1 MDKRRVILISV
12 LGFLLVVLAFLFFFK
27 NSGRERIKEAEEIPQ
42 PAVSTQAP
50 IEKSMRKV
58 TLFFLRE
65 EDSKLIPEER
75 DIVSNPSTA
84 REAEEVIV
92 ELIKGSQMGLV
103 SSLPAET
110 KLIQL
115 FITKEGVAYVDFS
128 KDLVD
133 KHPSGSTAEIST
145 VYSIVNSL
153 AYNFKP
159 IKKVFI
165 LIEGEERE
173 TLGGHI
179 SLDHPFLPDYSL
191 IFQE

>member
-1 MDKRRVILISV
+1 MDKRKVILISV
-12 LGFLLVVLAFLFFFK
+12 LGFLLVVLAFLFFK
-27 NSGRERIKEAEEIPQ
+27 NSGRERIKKAEEIPQ

-50 IEKSMRKV
+50 VEKSIRKV

-75 DIVSNPSTA
+75 DIVSDPSTV
-84 REAEEVIV
+84 REAEEVIA
-92 ELIKGSQMGLV
+92 ELIKGSQTGLV

-110 KLIQL
+110 KLVQL

-191 IFQE
+191 IFKE

>member
-1 MDKRRVILISV
+1 MDTRKVILLSV
-12 LGFLLVVLAFLFFFK
+12 LVFLLAVLAFLFFK
-27 NSGRERIKEAEEIPQ
+27 NSGRERIEKAEELPK
-42 PAVSTQAP
+42 PPVSTEAP
-50 IEKSMRKV
+50 AEKAMRKV

-75 DIVSNPSTA
+75 WIVSDPSA
-84 REAEEVIV
+84 VREAEEAMA
-92 ELIKGSQMGLV
+92 ELIKGSQTGLV

-110 KLIQL
+110 KLVQL

-191 IFQE
+191 ISRE

>member
-1 MDKRRVILISV
+1 MNRRKAVLFLILF
-12 LGFLLVVLAFLFFFK
+12 FLLVVLAVVFFK
-27 NSGRERIKEAEEIPQ
+27 NSGSERIKKSGEIPQ
-42 PAVSTQAP
+42 PAVSAESPVPKTM
-50 IEKSMRKV
+50 KKV

-65 EDSKLIPEER
+65 EDNQLVPEER
-75 DIVSNPSTA
+75 EINANPSA
-84 REAEEVIV
+84 VREAEEVV
-92 ELIKGSQMGLV
+92 AELIKGSRAGLV
-103 SSLPAET
+103 SSLPPET
-110 KLIQL
+110 RLAQL

-128 KDLVD
+128 KDLIE
-133 KHPSGSTAEIST
+133 KHPSGSAAEIST

-153 AYNFKP
+153 TYNFKP

-191 IFQE
+191 VVKE

>member
-1 MDKRRVILISV
+1 MDKRKAV
-12 LGFLLVVLAFLFFFK
+12 LFFVLVFLLVVLAFIFFK
-27 NSGRERIKEAEEIPQ
+27 SSGRERIKKPAAVPQ
-42 PAVSTQAP
+42 PAVLTQAP
-50 IEKSMRKV
+50 VEKSMRKV

-65 EDSKLIPEER
+65 EDSQLVPEER
-75 DIVSNPSTA
+75 DIVSDPSA
-84 REAEEVIV
+84 VREAEEVIA
-92 ELIKGSQMGLV
+92 ELIKGSKMGLV

-110 KLIQL
+110 KLEQL

-128 KDLVD
+128 KDLVE
-133 KHPSGSTAEIST
+133 KHPSGSAAEIST

-165 LIEGEERE
+165 LVEGEERE

-179 SLDHPFLPDYSL
+179 SLDRAFLPDYSL
-191 IFQE
+191 IVRE

>member
-1 MDKRRVILISV
+1 MDRKKAVLFLILF
-12 LGFLLVVLAFLFFFK
+12 FLLAVLAVVFFK
-27 NSGRERIKEAEEIPQ
+27 NSGSERIKKPGEIPP
-42 PAVSTQAP
+42 PAVSAETPVQ
-50 IEKSMRKV
+50 KSMKKV

-65 EDSKLIPEER
+65 EDNQLVPEER
-75 DIVSNPSTA
+75 EINSNPSA
-84 REAEEVIV
+84 VREAEEVV
-92 ELIKGSQMGLV
+92 AELIKGSKAGLV
-103 SSLPAET
+103 SSLPPET
-110 KLIQL
+110 RLAQL

-128 KDLVD
+128 KDLIE
-133 KHPSGSTAEIST
+133 KHPSGSAAEIST

-153 AYNFKP
+153 AYNFKA

-191 IFQE
+191 VVKE

>member
-1 MDKRRVILISV
+1 MGRTKAV
-12 LGFLLVVLAFLFFFK
+12 LFFVLVFLLVVLAFIFFK
-27 NSGRERIKEAEEIPQ
+27 NSGRERIKKPGEIPQ
-42 PAVSTQAP
+42 PAVSAQAP
-50 IEKSMRKV
+50 VEKSKRKV

-65 EDSKLIPEER
+65 EDSQLVPEER
-75 DIVSNPSTA
+75 DIVSNPSA
-84 REAEEVIV
+84 VREAEEVIA
-92 ELIKGSQMGLV
+92 ELIKGSQTGLV
-103 SSLPAET
+103 SSLPVET
-110 KLIQL
+110 KLVQL

-173 TLGGHI
+173 TLSGHI

-191 IFQE
+191 VVKE

>member
-1 MDKRRVILISV
+1 MDRTKAILFFV
-12 LGFLLVVLAFLFFFK
+12 LVFLLVVLGFIFLK
-27 NSGRERIKEAEEIPQ
+27 NSGRERIKKPGEIPQ

-50 IEKSMRKV
+50 VEKSMRKV

-65 EDSKLIPEER
+65 EDSQLVPEER
-75 DIVSNPSTA
+75 DIVSDPSTV
-84 REAEEVIV
+84 REAEEVIA
-92 ELIKGSQMGLV
+92 ELIKGSKAGLV

-110 KLIQL
+110 KLGQL

-133 KHPSGSTAEIST
+133 KHPSGSAAEIST

-191 IFQE
+191 IVKD

>member
-1 MDKRRVILISV
+1 MTRAKAIFFFV
-12 LGFLLVVLAFLFFFK
+12 LVFLLAALAFRFFK
-27 NSGRERIKEAEEIPQ
+27 NSGRERIKKSEEIPQ
-42 PAVSTQAP
+42 PAVAAEVPTV
-50 IEKSMRKV
+50 KSMRKV

-65 EDSKLIPEER
+65 EDGQLVPEER
-75 DIVSNPSTA
+75 DIVSALSTV
-84 REAEEVIV
+84 REAEEVV
-92 ELIKGSQMGLV
+92 AELIKGSKMGLV

-110 KLIQL
+110 KLVQL

-128 KDLVD
+128 EDLVE

-153 AYNFKP
+153 AYNFKS

-165 LIEGEERE
+165 LVDGEERE
-173 TLGGHI
+173 TLSGHI

-191 IFQE
+191 IVRD